1 MWNDTFVKELDEWKI
16 EIKNEKN
23 SSIKLEKDHKKMHHY
38 EDGGNLYYEPFQFV
52 SKNLA
57 PLISNIQLK
66 KKKSDLNVIKIS

>member
-1 MWNDTFVKELDEWKI
+1 
-16 EIKNEKN
+16 
-23 SSIKLEKDHKKMHHY
+23 MHHY

-66 KKKSDLNVIKIS
+66 KKKSDLNVIKFHNRI